1 MADIPPPEGP
11 SPPEL
16 RFLRRL
22 VTTLTAVMIAGLV
35 IIVGLLVIR
44 LGPAPRLS
52 LPDAIALPEGM
63 RATAFTQGIDW
74 IAIVTDT
81 DEILIFDADG
91 TTLRQ
96 RIRLGD

>member
-1 MADIPPPEGP
+1 
-11 SPPEL
+11 L

-35 IIVGLLVIR
+35 IIVALLVIR

-52 LPDAIALPEGM
+52 LPDSIALPGGTT
-63 RATAFTQGIDW
+63 ATAFTQGTDW
-74 IAIVTDT
+74 IAVVTDS
-81 DEILIFDADG
+81 DEILIFSRDG

-96 RIRLGD
+96 RITLGN